1 MPQTGMS
8 MTEEQKAAHAVWE
21 AKYARGPVGMVI
33 YDPAGTS
40 PMMPGQMIV
49 GFINGVLSAML
60 AAWLLSRSTAAS
72 STYFSRVA
80 FCGALGIFASLVT
93 HVVNWNW
100 MGYPLGFTTGLIT
113 DAVVGWMLAG
123 LGIGSIVKGG
133 AA

>member
-1 MPQTGMS
+1 VPSIFSRIIAG
-8 MTEEQKAAHAVWE
+8 ELPGKFVWRDDRAV
-21 AKYARGPVGMVI
+21 AFLSIA
-33 YDPAGTS
+33 

-93 HVVNWNW
+93 HVVSWNW
-100 MGYPLGFTTGLIT
+100 MGYPIGYTTGLIT

-123 LGIGSIVKGG
+123 LGIGTIIKGG